1 MAKKPVRSEIV
12 KLRFTAEDKQR
23 LERMALL
30 KETTFSDLC
39 RSYVLYQLKADEV
52 TRSLVSALS
61 EHDVESIQTTIYDFL
76 GATMKQAGGGKPE

>member
-1 MAKKPVRSEIV
+1 MGKKAVRSEVV
-12 KLRFTAEDKQR
+12 KLRFTSEDKDR
-23 LERMALL
+23 LIRMATL

-61 EHDVESIQTTIYDFL
+61 ENDVERMQTTIYDFL
-76 GATMKQAGGGKPE
+76 GATIKQAGGE